1 MWLQLLKLYMQEL
14 TIVIWP
20 IYDILC
26 LKCGVD
32 SLEQQNSV
40 IIISPSYHQLAVASV
55 QNKQETQLLY
65 SLAT

>member
-1 MWLQLLKLYMQEL
+1 MQEL

-32 SLEQQNSV
+32 TLKQQNLV
-40 IIISPSYHQLAVASV
+40 ILISPIATCV
-55 QNKQETQLLY
+55 QNKVKQETQY
-65 SLAT
+65 SLLNYLMTTSKRNVR